1 MGNVA
6 FLSGHLPYAN
16 GELITGKVGDT
27 VTPED
32 ANAAARAVGM
42 GLVTT
47 LKHNLGDLDRV
58 KRIVKLVGFVN
69 CTDGFTQ
76 QPSVINGC
84 SDFMFEVFEDKGV
97 HARSAVGSNALPLNV
112 CVEVEAI
119 VEIE

>member
-58 KRIVKLVGFVN
+58 KRIVKL
-69 CTDGFTQ
+69 
-76 QPSVINGC
+76 SVINGC